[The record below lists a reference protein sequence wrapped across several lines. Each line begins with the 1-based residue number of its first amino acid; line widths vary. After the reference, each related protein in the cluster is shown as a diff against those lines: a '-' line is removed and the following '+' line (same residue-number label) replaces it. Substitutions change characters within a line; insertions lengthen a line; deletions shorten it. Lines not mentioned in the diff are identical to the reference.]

1 MHTKY
6 LFIGLGG
13 FLGANARYALGVWVD
28 GRYGGSFP
36 LGTFLINVTGSLLL
50 ALFLTVATERVPI
63 APEWRFLFAVGFF
76 GSYTTFSTFSVE
88 TLRLLEEGA
97 WLLGGTNAVLSVL
110 AGLAGA
116 WLGTLIARG
125 IW

>member
-1 MHTKY
+1 MHNKY
-6 LFIGLGG
+6 LLIGLGG
-13 FLGANARYALGVWVD
+13 FLGANVRYVLGAWVD
-28 GRYGGSFP
+28 GQYGGSFP
-36 LGTFLINVTGSLLL
+36 LGTFLINVTGSFLL

-88 TLRLLEEGA
+88 TLRLLENGSWWMGLA
-97 WLLGGTNAVLSVL
+97 NAAFSVL
-110 AGLAGA
+110 AGLVGA